1 MANADQL
8 KALIESHADGDDDR
22 FYAIAMQVAARAA
35 RSGHARLAQ
44 DVRALVDAAKVRQP
58 TRPNEPIP
66 IAQPRGDLAGLLTAA
81 YTKTRLADLALP
93 AETRDRLD
101 RVLREQR
108 ARDRLQAHGFHPQRK
123 LLLVGPPG
131 TGKTMTA
138 SALAGELGLALFSI
152 QLDGL
157 ITKYMGETAAK
168 LRLVFDQIRETRAV
182 YLFDEF
188 DAIGTERARPNEV
201 GEMRRVVNSFLQ
213 FIENDESDALLVAA
227 TNFSKLLD
235 RALFRRF
242 DATIE
247 YALPTA
253 ELAIEVMR
261 NRLTAMDTTAVEWT
275 DVAQATEGLSHAE
288 VARASDQAA
297 KDTIL
302 EGTVRISTTSL
313 VDALK
318 ERQPAG

>member
-1 MANADQL
+1 MAHADQL

-44 DVRALVDAAKVRQP
+44 DLRTLVDAAKVRQP
-58 TRPNEPIP
+58 TRPSEPIP
-66 IAQPRGDLAGLLTAA
+66 IAQPRGDLAGLLTAT
-81 YTKTRLADLALP
+81 YTKTRLADLTLP
-93 AETRDRLD
+93 AETRDRLA

-108 ARDRLQAHGFHPQRK
+108 ARDRLHAHGFHPQRK

-138 SALAGELGLALFSI
+138 SALAGELGLALFTI

-168 LRLVFDQIRETRAV
+168 LRLIFNQIRETRAV
-182 YLFDEF
+182 YLFD
-188 DAIGTERARPNEV
+188 AIGAERARPNEV
-201 GEMRRVVNSFLQ
+201 GEMRRVLNSFLQ
-213 FIENDESDALLVAA
+213 FIENDASDALLVAA

-247 YALPTA
+247 YSLPTT

-261 NRLTAMDTTAVEWT
+261 NRLTAMDTTAVAWT
-275 DVAQATEGLSHAE
+275 DVALATEGLSHAE

-302 EGTVRISTTSL
+302 KETVRMSTRSL

-318 ERQPAG
+318 ERQPAA